1 MVGQVRFTKIELKN
15 QKDKLKLL
23 GQYLPSL
30 KLKKLMLQAEVNKI
44 QEELRTNQMIFHREY
59 DSILEY
65 GKVLGDTPIHDLL
78 ENVKVVEV
86 ICDQENIAGAEIPI
100 FREIVFGK
108 ANGLIF
114 NRPWWIDEAS
124 HHIRELIKT
133 KEKAKILEK
142 KKEIL
147 EKELREVSIRVNL
160 FEKVLIPRTESLIH
174 QIQIFLGDLDLQ
186 AISQAKVAKNK
197 LLKKTNFEEGNP

>member
-44 QEELRTNQMIFHREY
+44 LEELRSNDTDFKKEY
-59 DSILEY
+59 ESILAY
-65 GKVLGDTPIHDLL
+65 GQVLADAPINDLL
-78 ENVKVVEV
+78 ANVKVIHVV
-86 ICDQENIAGAEIPI
+86 CDYENIAGAEIPI
-100 FREIVFGK
+100 FREVVFGK
-108 ANGLIF
+108 ADGLVF

-124 HHIRELIKT
+124 HYIRELIRVSERGKVL
-133 KEKAKILEK
+133 KK

-160 FEKVLIPRTESLIH
+160 FEKVLIPRTETLIH
-174 QIQIFLGDLDLQ
+174 QIQIFLSDLDLQ

-197 LLKKTNFEEGNP
+197 LLKKKKLEEENA